1 MIDPVTSLAF
11 SMVENRGVFALLLGS
26 GVSRAAGIPTGWE
39 VILELTRRV
48 AAAEL
53 GSPPDDPA
61 DWYREAIGGEPDYGV
76 LLDKLTTSPD
86 ERRAILHRF
95 IEPTTDELAQG
106 LKTPTRAHRAI
117 ARLVRDG
124 FVRVIVTTNFDR
136 LTENAL
142 REEGVEP
149 TVVSTE
155 DGVLG
160 MTPLIHTRCLVVKVH
175 GDYLDTRIRNTNA
188 ELATYPSSLNTL
200 LDRIWDEHGL
210 VTCGWSGEWDVALR
224 DAISRAPS
232 RRYATVWASR
242 AEPIG
247 LSADL
252 LNQRGGRW
260 AKIADADSFF
270 EELQRKVEIQ
280 ARLSRPHPLSLDLL
294 AATAK
299 RYLANPE
306 QRVSLGELVNEE
318 ARRAYARIDSA
329 DISGQTQQLPDKAA
343 EFQRRIESFEAAA
356 EPLVRVFWAMG
367 RWGDDTES
375 GLARDL
381 MVEWTTHSSASGLV
395 LWNALRS
402 YPAVLLWYAYGLGL
416 VRAGR
421 FARLYTWLTQTFRN
435 KYDDKELPAI
445 RHLFLQEWEGSRE
458 GAWAKVGNLEG
469 HDIFSDYLRQRFGV
483 SLAQEFMSIV
493 EFDRI
498 FERFELLAAVAHA
511 GATYSKVDL
520 AAKADQ
526 LMHTPTGR
534 LSRDGIG
541 APEALSSLTRT
552 DLAEQVV
559 RGGFAG
565 GDPEFYNLIL
575 TALRR
580 ETGWP
585 RFR

>member
-1 MIDPVTSLAF
+1 MA
-11 SMVENRGVFALLLGS
+11 ENKGVFALLLGS

-61 DWYREAIGGEPDYGV
+61 RWYGEVIGGEPDYGV

-95 IEPTTDELAQG
+95 IEPTPDELAQG
-106 LKTPTRAHRAI
+106 LKTPTKAHRAI

-149 TVVSTE
+149 TIVSTE
-155 DGVLG
+155 DGIIG

-188 ELATYPSSLNTL
+188 ELAAYPSSLNTL

-210 VTCGWSGEWDVALR
+210 VACGWSGEWDVALR

-232 RRYATVWASR
+232 RRYATAWASR
-242 AEPIG
+242 VEPVG

-252 LNQRGGRW
+252 LAQRGGRW

-299 RYLANPE
+299 QYLAVPE
-306 QRVSLGELVNEE
+306 QRVRLGELVNEE

-329 DISGQTQQLPDKAA
+329 NISGQVQQLPDEAA

-367 RWGDDTES
+367 RWGDDAES

-381 MVEWTTHSSASGLV
+381 MVEWTTHHSASGRV

-416 VRAGR
+416 ARAGR
-421 FARLYTWLTQTFRN
+421 FTRLHAWLTQPFRN
-435 KYDDKELPAI
+435 MHDDKEIPAI
-445 RHLFLQEWEGSRE
+445 KHLFLQQWEGARE
-458 GAWAKVGNLEG
+458 GAWAKVGNLQG
-469 HDIFSDYLRQRFGV
+469 HDIFSDYLRQRFALM
-483 SLAQEFMSIV
+483 LAQEFISNA

-498 FERFELLAAVAHA
+498 FERFELLAAVAYV
-511 GATYSKVDL
+511 GATYSQVDL

-526 LMHTPTGR
+526 PMHTPTGR

-541 APEALSSLTRT
+541 SPEALRSLART

-565 GDPEFYNLIL
+565 SDPEFYNLIIA
-575 TALRR
+575 ALRR

-585 RFR
+585 RF